1 MSRFSLLA
9 AMRHYAG
16 RIRTIRN
23 EIRTE
28 RMLGSL
34 SPQMRA
40 DIGWP
45 DRYGRRRGLDG
56 WLFFLFSVTLGSVR
70 WVSHIARP
78 ATG

>member
-56 WLFFLFSVTLGSVR
+56 
-70 WVSHIARP
+70 
-78 ATG
+78 